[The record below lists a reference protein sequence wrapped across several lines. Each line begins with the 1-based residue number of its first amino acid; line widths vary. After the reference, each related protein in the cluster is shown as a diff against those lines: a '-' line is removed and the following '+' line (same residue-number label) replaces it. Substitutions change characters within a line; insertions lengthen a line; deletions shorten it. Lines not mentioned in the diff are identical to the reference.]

1 MRLIVSIKS
10 LFGTSLFGALLLAA
24 TTAAANPFPKG
35 DAQTGQKLFAQHKC
49 SSCHIAM
56 LGGDGSAMFTRPERK
71 VRTAADLVEQMN
83 RCNANLGIELTPQ
96 DEQHLGAYLN
106 RYYNLK

>member
-1 MRLIVSIKS
+1 MRLIASI
-10 LFGTSLFGALLLAA
+10 ALLFTAA
-24 TTAAANPFPKG
+24 TAAAAPFPKG
-35 DAQTGQKLFAQHKC
+35 DAQTGQKLFAQYKC

-56 LGGDGSAMFTRPERK
+56 LGGDGSAMFTRPDRK
-71 VRTAADLVEQMN
+71 VKSVPQLVEQMHF
-83 RCNANLGIELTPQ
+83 CTGNLGIQLTPQ